1 MTSAMEPHAAW
12 QKRYER
18 ERKARLEAEA
28 IAEKS
33 TRELYELIQN
43 LKKAA
48 AELRQAKEAAQ
59 AASVAKG
66 NFLANM
72 SHEIRTPMNAII
84 GMTELVLDTE
94 LTDTQHEYLA
104 MVREAGNSL
113 LSLLNDTLDFS
124 KIEAGKLEL
133 DSDVFGLR
141 ERLGD
146 AMKSMAFRAHG
157 KGLELAYHVH
167 SEVPDALLGDAS
179 RLRQIVV
186 NLVGNAIKFTTQGE
200 VVLDVACTSQTDA
213 TADIHFTV
221 TDTGIGIPANK
232 LESIFDSFEQ
242 ADMST
247 TRQFGGTGL
256 GLAISSRLVELMGG
270 RIWAE
275 SEPGRGSGFHFTV
288 KFSLAAERPSEA
300 QPPQT
305 VFPHDVRALIVDD
318 NATNRL
324 ILNEMLSNWGMQAT
338 SVATVAEGLAAL
350 RAAYDARQPIHLV
363 ITDCHMPGEDGFD
376 LAEKINRNSQLAD
389 IQLIMLTSGSEPDD
403 IRRCEQ
409 LGVVAHLLKPVK
421 QSELLD
427 AIGLALGLQV
437 TEAEM
442 PLEEAR
448 KLGAL
453 RILLAEDSIVNQKL
467 ALGLLQKHGHD
478 VTVANNGKQAVAAI
492 DGECFDLVLMDIQMP
507 EMDGLEATAVVR
519 AKEMKSGRHVPIIAL
534 TAHAMAEDRERCLKA
549 GMDGYVSK
557 PIRARELF
565 DTIAALIA
573 TEVPAQ
579 SGKTPPAMQGQATTE
594 PATSA
599 DALIHWTV
607 ALQTAQGN
615 QDFLKELVQ
624 LLLEESARLFVEI
637 HAAIK
642 EQDAKTLQRAAH
654 TLKSSLKALG
664 ASSVAQAAERL
675 ETIGRENRLSDANAA
690 ASLLHQRFDPLKIEL
705 LAFLAGETTIA

>member
-1 MTSAMEPHAAW
+1 M
-12 QKRYER
+12 
-18 ERKARLEAEA
+18 EAEA

-33 TRELYELIQN
+33 TRELYQLIQD
-43 LKKAA
+43 LKKAGE
-48 AELRQAKEAAQ
+48 ELRQAKEAAQ
-59 AASVAKG
+59 AASVAKS

-146 AMKSMAFRAHG
+146 AMKSLAFRAHS
-157 KGLELAYHVH
+157 KGLELACHVH
-167 SEVPDALLGDAS
+167 PEVPDVLLGDAA
-179 RLRQIVV
+179 RLRQVIV

-200 VVLDVACTSQTDA
+200 VVLEVACTSQTNDA
-213 TADIHFTV
+213 ADLHFTV

-275 SEPGRGSGFHFTV
+275 SELGRGSGFHFTV
-288 KFSLAAERPSEA
+288 KFPLAAERPSEA
-300 QPPQT
+300 QPLQT

-338 SVATVAEGLAAL
+338 AVAAVAEGLAAL
-350 RAAYDARQPIHLV
+350 RAAYDARRPIHLV

-376 LAEKINRNSQLAD
+376 LAEKINRDSRLAD
-389 IQLIMLTSGSEPDD
+389 VQLIMLTSGSEPDD

-409 LGVVAHLLKPVK
+409 LGVAAHLLKPVK

-427 AIGLALGLQV
+427 AIGSALGLQV
-437 TEAEM
+437 AEAEV
-442 PLEEAR
+442 PVDEVRQLS
-448 KLGAL
+448 AL

-467 ALGLLQKHGHD
+467 TLGLLQKHGHD

-492 DGECFDLVLMDIQMP
+492 DRDHFDVVLMDIQMP
-507 EMDGLEATAVVR
+507 EMDGLEAAAVIR
-519 AKEMKSGRHVPIIAL
+519 AKETKSGQHVPIIAL
-534 TAHAMAEDRERCLKA
+534 TAHAMAGDRERCLEA

-573 TEVPAQ
+573 TEAPARA
-579 SGKTPPAMQGQATTE
+579 GETPPAAQGQAKAE
-594 PATSA
+594 PVTFAGE
-599 DALIHWTV
+599 LIHWSV

-624 LLLEESARLFVEI
+624 LLLEESAKLFVEI
-637 HAAIK
+637 HTAIE
-642 EQDAKTLQRAAH
+642 EQDAKALQRAAH

-675 ETIGRENRLSDANAA
+675 EIIGRENQLIGADEA
-690 ASLLHQRFDPLKIEL
+690 ASLLHQRFDSLKIEL
-705 LAFLAGETTIA
+705 LAFLAGKQPSLREKDPATASRSPHDGALRS